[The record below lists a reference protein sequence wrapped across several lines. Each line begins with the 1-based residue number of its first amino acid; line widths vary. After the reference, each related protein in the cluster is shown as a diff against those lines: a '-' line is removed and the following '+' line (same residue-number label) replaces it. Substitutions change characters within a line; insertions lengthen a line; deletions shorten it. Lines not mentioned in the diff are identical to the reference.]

1 MTDVYTKGFNAGLLP
16 DEDLTV
22 DEWADK
28 YRMLSAKASS
38 LPGKWKTDTT
48 PYLREPMRVLTDPR
62 IQRIVLMCGAQLGKS
77 ELIANHLGWQ
87 IDISGGPC
95 MIIQPTVELAK
106 RFSKQRITPL
116 LEETPRLRE
125 KVPAARSRD
134 SSRTMFS
141 VEYPNGLFI
150 LCGANS
156 GSNLRS
162 MPCRFVLAD
171 ELDAYPLAVGA
182 GSGDSEG
189 DPLSLAEKRTS
200 TFGSKR
206 KIVMT
211 STPTVKDFSRIEKEF
226 LLSDQRRYYLPCP
239 KCGAMQYL
247 KWSQMRWDGDDPKT
261 ARYECEAC
269 GETFTDSHK
278 TKMLRAGE
286 WRATAPGDGKTAG
299 FQLSTLYAPAGWI
312 TWEDLVDEFIKSR
325 EDQTLLRVFVN
336 TRLGETYA
344 DDYASKV
351 NAEGLLKRCEP
362 YTPGKLPNGALVVT
376 MGVDVQGGGGTTG
389 DRLVVSTWAW
399 GKQNPAD
406 KGPEEGWLIDH
417 QELMGDPQRPE
428 VWRQLDALITKEWEH
443 QNGTSQRADV
453 VAIDSGGWATH
464 ETYQFARE
472 RAGLGVIAV
481 KGSSQKGKPPIGKP
495 SRVDIAFKNKR
506 LKRAGLVHIVGTDTL
521 KDTIFGRLKNNEEG
535 PGTLHFHGQTGEK
548 YFEELTAEKQ
558 AIRFVRGFVVRE
570 YVKKPGA
577 RNEALDCLVYSRA
590 GLELMLS
597 KYDKKTFWEQMA
609 HRLEKLGKKSTEMK
623 VKSRKAQK
631 PGFVTN
637 W

>member
-1 MTDVYTKGFNAGLLP
+1 MTDIYTKGFASGLKP
-16 DEDLTV
+16 DEDLAV

-48 PYLREPMRVLTDPR
+48 PYLREPMQVLTNPR
-62 IQRIVLMCGAQLGKS
+62 FQRVVLMCGAQLGKS
-77 ELIANHLGWQ
+77 ELIANYLGWQ

-106 RFSKQRITPL
+106 RFSKQRIGPL
-116 LEETPRLRE
+116 LEETPRLRD

-162 MPCRFVLAD
+162 MPCRYVLAD
-171 ELDAYPLAVGA
+171 EVDAYPAAVGA

-206 KIVMT
+206 KLVYT
-211 STPTVKDFSRIEKEF
+211 STPTVKDFSRVEKEY
-226 LLSDQRRYYLPCP
+226 LISDQRRYYVACP
-239 KCGAMQYL
+239 ICGEMQYL
-247 KWSQMRWDGDDPKT
+247 EWSQMRWDDDDPNT
-261 ARYECEAC
+261 ARYECPAC
-269 GETFTDSHK
+269 SGTFTDAHK
-278 TKMLRAGE
+278 TKMLRGGE

-312 TWEDLVDEFIKSR
+312 TWADLVDEFIKAR

-336 TRLGETYA
+336 TRLGITYA
-344 DDYASKV
+344 DDYANKI
-351 NAEGLLKRCEP
+351 NAEGLLKRCEA
-362 YTPGKLPNGALVVT
+362 YEPGKLPNGALVVT

-399 GKQNPAD
+399 GKNDPAD
-406 KGPEEGWLIDH
+406 NGPEEGWLIDH
-417 QELMGDPQRPE
+417 TEVMGDPQRPE
-428 VWRQLDALITKEWEH
+428 VWRQLDQLITKKWEH
-443 QNGTSQRADV
+443 ENGKDLRADV

-472 RAGLGVIAV
+472 RAAYGVIAI
-481 KGSSQKGKPPIGKP
+481 KGSSQRGRPSISKP

-506 LKRAGLVHIVGTDTL
+506 IKKGAQVYLVGTQCI

-535 PGTLHFHGQTGEK
+535 PGTLHFHGKTGEK

-558 AIRFVRGFVVRE
+558 AIRFVKGFVVRE

-577 RNEALDCLVYSRA
+577 RNEALDCLVYARA
-590 GLELMLS
+590 GLDLMIS
-597 KYDKKTFWEQMA
+597 KYDKSTFWQQMA
-609 HRLEKLGKKSTEMK
+609 HRLEKTSQKTAESK
-623 VKSRKAQK
+623 VKSRKAAK
-631 PGFVTN
+631 PAFITN